1 MSAVGRTT
9 SPDVAT
15 VDAVAE
21 LRDVSVAFVGA
32 DGGDVIALHEVSMQI
47 GAGEIVCLVGPSG
60 CGKTTAQNLF
70 AGFLSP
76 STGEVLVN
84 GAPVGGPS
92 PDRTVVFQSP
102 TLFPWLSVERN
113 ITLALRKRGVKKDVF
128 APKAQHLLE
137 SFGLTGFERAYP
149 HQLSGGM
156 RQRAQIAR
164 ALMADPTLL
173 LMDEPFGALDSLT
186 RLKMQQHLLTFRDEM
201 TCSVLFI
208 THDVDEAIYL
218 GDRVYVMS
226 PRPGRVAAEYETS
239 LDGDRTLDVFNSEEF
254 IDLKREILKLL
265 HAEDDHL

>member
-1 MSAVGRTT
+1 MNAPSQASQT
-9 SPDVAT
+9 P
-15 VDAVAE
+15 VAE
-21 LRDVSVAFVGA
+21 LRGVSVVFPGA
-32 DGGDVIALHEVSMQI
+32 DGNDVVALNQVSMTI

-76 STGEVLVN
+76 SIGEVLVDRQPVT
-84 GAPVGGPS
+84 GAS
-92 PDRTVVFQSP
+92 PDRTVVFQGP

-113 ITLALRKRGVKKDVF
+113 ITLASRKRGIKRHEYS
-128 APKAQHLLE
+128 AKARHLIG
-137 SFGLTGFERAYP
+137 SFGLAGFERAYP

-186 RLKMQQHLLTFRDEM
+186 RLKMQQHLLKFRDEL
-201 TCSVLFI
+201 TCSILFI

-226 PRPGRVAAEYETS
+226 ARPGRVSAEYGTS
-239 LDGDRTLDVFNSEEF
+239 LGGMQSLDAFNTDEF
-254 IDLKREILKLL
+254 NNLKQEILTLL
-265 HAEDDHL
+265 HAADDADV